1 MKILF
6 CVFTYY
12 PNKDGVQTVTQY
24 QAEGLVKLGHSVT
37 VITSNHKNHENG
49 YESHNGVEIIRIDAY
64 TDNMTDYGNK
74 KEYQK
79 LLIEQ
84 SKNNDIV
91 ICVCPESWPT
101 NWAIP
106 IQKYIKCK
114 KIMLIHGMN
123 EFDRFNKNMN
133 FYSLM
138 KKIIGNIRWGIF
150 YKKNMKNIKKFD
162 GFIHL
167 HEEDYS
173 YKYFVKNKINNNY
186 VLYNAVQDDLF
197 VNNIDKSNTIINVGT
212 FSKNKNQ
219 LECLEVFYKSF
230 LNDYKLV
237 LIGNEKNKY
246 YDLLVKRKKELD
258 ATYGFRNVEIY
269 ANLDRSKIVDNIKS
283 AKIYLLTSFSEK
295 FPVSLLEGMAAK
307 CAFVST
313 NVGIVKYLQGGIIAN
328 NREELVNALNLLS
341 NSKKLEEYSKKAY
354 DFANQNSRID
364 VQVKKLEA
372 IINEIKN
379 N

>member
-24 QAEGLVKLGHSVT
+24 QAEGLAKLGHDIT
-37 VITSNHKNHENG
+37 VITSNHKNKKQNFEN
-49 YESHNGVEIIRIDAY
+49 YNGVKIIRIDAY
-64 TDNMTDYGNK
+64 TNNMIDYGNK
-74 KEYQK
+74 IEYQK

-84 SKNNDIV
+84 SKENDVV
-91 ICVCPESWPT
+91 ICVCPESWST

-123 EFDRFNKNMN
+123 EFDGFNKNMS
-133 FYSLM
+133 FYSFV

-150 YKKNMKNIKKFD
+150 YKKNMNNIKKFD

-167 HEEDYS
+167 HEKDYS
-173 YKYFVKNKINNNY
+173 YKYFINKKINHNY
-186 VLYNAVQDDLF
+186 VLYNAVEASFFDNDIEK
-197 VNNIDKSNTIINVGT
+197 NNSIINVGT
-212 FSKNKNQ
+212 FAKNKNQ
-219 LECLEVFYKSF
+219 LECLEVFYKSY

-237 LIGNEKNKY
+237 LIGSAKNKY
-246 YDLLVKRKKELD
+246 YELLVKRKKELD
-258 ATYGFRNVEIY
+258 NIYGFRNVEIY
-269 ANLDRSKIVDNIKS
+269 ADIDRNKTVNLIKG
-283 AKIYLLTSFSEK
+283 AKIYLLTSLSEK

-307 CAFVST
+307 CAFIST
-313 NVGIVKYLQGGIIAN
+313 NVGIVKYLPGGIIVN
-328 NREELVNALNLLS
+328 NREELINALNLLS
-341 NSKKLEEYSKKAY
+341 DSKSLEEYAKKAY
-354 DFANQNSRID
+354 SFACENNRID
-364 VQVKKLEA
+364 LQVKKLEN
-372 IINEIKN
+372 IISEIKN